1 MSSRFILLAMVSSL
15 LLHPSSL
22 LFAGHTRPAYLD
34 GCQSMDGRYVV
45 TAEPIKEKVGKKEIV
60 KWKYHWKDT
69 KTGET
74 HSGWLTGPR
83 GLGHFDVTY
92 GHLFLPPGGETFAL
106 WLTASWAESDLPHPK
121 GNQAKYSEELAR
133 HPAFGSRLT
142 IYKKTGE
149 IVKKYDMRDLL
160 KPNEWVYVNWVQG
173 NVYWLMEYPDVMK
186 GGEPPRC
193 GWRYYRVSPDY
204 STLEFVV
211 GPNADAVHK
220 IKSEPIEVQKY
231 HRTVRIDLTTGAFL
245 DPDVKL
251 TDINKIPVRP
261 FRDELIKR
269 GDAKGFQASLDPI
282 RVLGKYVALEPSK

>member
-1 MSSRFILLAMVSSL
+1 MRNPLLILMFVSSFV
-15 LLHPSSL
+15 LHPSSFAL
-22 LFAGHTRPAYLD
+22 AGHTRPAYLD

-45 TAEPIKEKVGKKEIV
+45 TAEPIKEKVGKKETI

-69 KTGET
+69 KTKET

-92 GHLFLPPGGETFAL
+92 GHLFMPPGGETFAL
-106 WLTASWAESDLPHPK
+106 WLTASWAECDVPQPK
-121 GNQAKYSEELAR
+121 GGQAKYSEELAR

-149 IVKKYDMRDLL
+149 IVKKYDMRDIL

-173 NVYWLMEYPDVMK
+173 NMYWLMEYPEVMK

-193 GWRYYRVSPDY
+193 GWRYYRISPDY

-211 GPNADAVHK
+211 GPNSDAVHK

-231 HRTVRIDLTTGAFL
+231 RRTVRVDLTTGAFL
-245 DPDVKL
+245 DPTAKITDV
-251 TDINKIPVRP
+251 NKIPIRP

-269 GDAKGFQASLDPI
+269 GDAKGFQASLDPL
-282 RVLGKYVALEPSK
+282 RVTGKFIAAESK